1 MPINLHSAVR
11 DAVAV
16 DAPAVPLA
24 AIRAR
29 NAARFASSRRRR
41 SAFALTAL
49 LLSFAGLAVA
59 AGQRP
64 ATPATQ
70 LPAPVASI
78 RPEPIVT

>member
-1 MPINLHSAVR
+1 
-11 DAVAV
+11 
-16 DAPAVPLA
+16 
-24 AIRAR
+24 
-29 NAARFASSRRRR
+29 
-41 SAFALTAL
+41 LTAL